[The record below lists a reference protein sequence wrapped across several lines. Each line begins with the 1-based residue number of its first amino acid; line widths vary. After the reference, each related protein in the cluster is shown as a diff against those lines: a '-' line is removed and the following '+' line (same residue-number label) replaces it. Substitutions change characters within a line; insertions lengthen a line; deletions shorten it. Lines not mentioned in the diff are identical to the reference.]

1 VLMREVLRGSD
12 VPAIEEIVR
21 TTGMFSAE
29 EVAIA
34 VELLVDGVTR
44 GEASDYRFV
53 VAEGSSGVVG
63 YACYGSVP
71 CTVGSWDLYWIAVK
85 PGAQGGGIGRR
96 LVSVVEAR
104 VAAAKGRLIF
114 VDTSGRADYAP
125 TRAFYEAC
133 GYAVACRVADF
144 YAPGDDKV
152 VYVKAPTVT

>member
-1 VLMREVLRGSD
+1 MREVLRGSD

-29 EVAIA
+29 EVGIA

-85 PGAQGGGIGRR
+85 PGAQGGGIGRQIIA
-96 LVSVVEAR
+96 LVESR

-133 GYAVACRVADF
+133 GYSVACRVADF